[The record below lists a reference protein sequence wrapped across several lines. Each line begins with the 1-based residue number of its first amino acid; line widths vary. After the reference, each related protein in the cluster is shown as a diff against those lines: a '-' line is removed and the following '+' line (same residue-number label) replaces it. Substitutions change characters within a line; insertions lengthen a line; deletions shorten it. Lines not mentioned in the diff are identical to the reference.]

1 MLKRQTWLI
10 VSFIVVCLVSLSLS
24 LSLARSNLHYF
35 YHEDDAHHFNRTVEM
50 AQRDDLNPHYFNKP
64 ALHFYLRI
72 PVVHASVI
80 YERLI
85 GRMQSVR
92 DIRTRDPY
100 GLAGFSYTPSHPR
113 VLGANRAL
121 SAIWS
126 ALLAVLVLLIL
137 SRLGQPLWS
146 CLAAAGIVALS
157 PEVLK
162 NSYIIGVDTLMAL
175 GCLITTIYALWAM
188 LQITNRHI
196 LTCAFLAGLT
206 CAAKYNAAPICVV
219 PLTLWWF
226 HDRSLI
232 RLGLVALTCIGGFLV
247 GAPYSLLSF
256 NEFWQGVSY
265 EAWHYGVAGHAG
277 HMAERGLPQALLYLR
292 WLLSDG
298 IGVGATVLAIVGAS
312 LLSVRNRR
320 AFIIIISF
328 PAAYALLMILQK
340 AHFTRNMLVLVPY
353 GAFLASCGLSA
364 LFNFSKRPAVKWLTS
379 AAAVLLCLVPLACE
393 SYRML
398 RESVQLVDSRD
409 IVVDW
414 LQSARPISEDV
425 AISGPLQFPVH
436 VFTNPGV
443 DAFNPERQSL
453 ASLIQAGYQFIVVPT
468 DMAHLDAQLTEIIL
482 SIPGESWP
490 QRVPKSPAISILRVK
505 KSALPHAANRAPSTL
520 TLSLRNLNLTPA
532 CTHTDGEQYCWITT
546 RVTTLS
552 LPNAQAHG
560 TVEIMSPWPD
570 QHVTVSDSQGTLLA
584 STKLKQAGT
593 WETLPI
599 PLRRSNPEHD
609 IILTLSR
616 VTSPESQGV
625 SSDRRRLGV
634 AVREPLGDVGRSNK

>member
-1 MLKRQTWLI
+1 MLKRRTWLI
-10 VSFIVVCLVSLSLS
+10 LSIIAVCLASLSLS

-50 AQRDDLNPHYFNKP
+50 AQRGDLNPHYFNKP

-72 PVVHASVI
+72 PVVYASVA
-80 YERLI
+80 YERLM
-85 GRMQSVR
+85 GRMQSVK

-121 SAIWS
+121 SATWS
-126 ALLAVLVLLIL
+126 ALGAVLVLLIL

-146 CLAAAGIVALS
+146 SLTAAGIVVLS

-175 GCLITTIYALWAM
+175 GCLLTTTYALWAM
-188 LQITNRHI
+188 RRITSRRI

-206 CAAKYNAAPICVV
+206 CATKYNAAPICIV

-226 HDRSLI
+226 YDRSIGRLALI
-232 RLGLVALTCIGGFLV
+232 ALTCIGGFLV

-298 IGVGATVLAIVGAS
+298 IGVGATVVAIVGVS

-320 AFIIIISF
+320 ACIIIVSF

-340 AHFTRNMLVLVPY
+340 AHFTRNMLVIVPY
-353 GAFLASCGLSA
+353 GALLAGYGLAA
-364 LFNFSKRPAVKWLTS
+364 LVQFSKRPAVAWLSST
-379 AAAVLLCLVPLACE
+379 AALLLCLVPLARQ

-398 RESVQLVDSRD
+398 SASMQFVDSRD
-409 IVVDW
+409 LVIDW
-414 LQSARPISEDV
+414 LQNDRPKSDDV
-425 AISGPLQFPVH
+425 AIAGPLQLPIH
-436 VFTNPGV
+436 VFANPGV
-443 DAFNPERQSL
+443 DAFSPEKQSL
-453 ASLIQAGYQFIVVPT
+453 ASLVQAGYSFIVVPT
-468 DMAHLDAQLTEIIL
+468 NMTHLDAELTEIAL
-482 SIPGESWP
+482 SIPGEPWP
-490 QRVPKSPAISILRVK
+490 QRVPKNPAISILHIK
-505 KSALPHAANRAPSTL
+505 KSAPAHAATRAPSTL
-520 TLSLRNLNLTPA
+520 TLSLHNSHLTPS
-532 CTHTDGEQYCWITT
+532 CTPSEGEQYCWITT
-546 RVTTLS
+546 KVTQLS
-552 LPNAQAHG
+552 LPNTQAHG
-560 TVEIMSPWPD
+560 TVEIMSPWQD

-599 PLRRSNPEHD
+599 PLRRPSPEHD

-634 AVREPLGDVGRSNK
+634 AVREPLGGAGGN